1 MTGTSR
7 GSRRGLADGAG
18 GQGAAGAPAWRFIVL
33 LGLPGA
39 GKSTVGPLVAARLGG
54 AFVDLDAVIV
64 AEAGMSVG
72 EIFAR
77 EGESGFRAR
86 ESRATASL
94 VAGISRG
101 DGTPT
106 GGQGGAPPVVVAPG
120 GGWVEDPA
128 NLALLGPR
136 VLSVY
141 LRVSVETALTRMG
154 ASAGSRPLIAGAG
167 TAERLQELFRRRGP
181 LYLQSNHTLDVD
193 SMTPAE
199 VCDSIVALA
208 SRSSPD

>member
-7 GSRRGLADGAG
+7 GSRRGLADGGRARG
-18 GQGAAGAPAWRFIVL
+18 EAGAHPWRFLVL

-39 GKSTVGPLVAARLGG
+39 GKSTVGPLVAERLGG
-54 AFVDLDAVIV
+54 AFIDLDAEIV
-64 AEAGMSVG
+64 ADAGMSVG
-72 EIFAR
+72 EIFER
-77 EGESGFRAR
+77 EGEVGFRER
-86 ESRATASL
+86 EARATAAL
-94 VAGISRG
+94 AAGTSRG
-101 DGTPT
+101 AGTRT
-106 GGQGGAPPVVVAPG
+106 GGSGGAPPVVVAPG
-120 GGWVEDPA
+120 GGWVEDPT

-136 VLSVY
+136 ALSVY
-141 LRVSVETALTRMG
+141 LRVAVDTALARMG

-167 TAERLQELFRRRGP
+167 TAERLQELFRRREH

>member
-7 GSRRGLADGAG
+7 GSRRGLADGARTPG
-18 GQGAAGAPAWRFIVL
+18 GSGAHPWRFIVL

-72 EIFAR
+72 EIFDR
-77 EGESGFRAR
+77 EGEAGFRAR
-86 ESRATASL
+86 ESRATARL
-94 VAGISRG
+94 VAGTSRG
-101 DGTPT
+101 DDTSASGP
-106 GGQGGAPPVVVAPG
+106 GGAPTVVVAPG

-128 NLALLGPR
+128 NLALLGAR
-136 VLSVY
+136 ALSVY
-141 LRVSVETALTRMG
+141 LRVAVETAVARMG
-154 ASAGSRPLIAGAG
+154 VAAGSRPLIAGAG
-167 TAERLQELFRRRGP
+167 TAERLQELSRRREH

-193 SMTPAE
+193 SMTPDE

>member
-7 GSRRGLADGAG
+7 GSRRGLADGARTPG
-18 GQGAAGAPAWRFIVL
+18 GSGAHPWRFIVL

-39 GKSTVGPLVAARLGG
+39 GKSTVGPLVAARLGST
-54 AFVDLDAVIV
+54 FVDLDAVIV

-72 EIFAR
+72 EIFDR
-77 EGESGFRAR
+77 EGEAGFRAR

-94 VAGISRG
+94 VARASRG
-101 DGTPT
+101 DAA
-106 GGQGGAPPVVVAPG
+106 GAGPERTAPVVVAPG

-128 NLALLGPR
+128 NLALLGAR
-136 VLSVY
+136 ALSVY
-141 LRVSVETALTRMG
+141 LRVALETAVARMG
-154 ASAGSRPLIAGAG
+154 VAAGSRPLIAGAG
-167 TAERLQELFRRRGP
+167 TAERLQELSRRREH

-193 SMTPAE
+193 SMTPDE